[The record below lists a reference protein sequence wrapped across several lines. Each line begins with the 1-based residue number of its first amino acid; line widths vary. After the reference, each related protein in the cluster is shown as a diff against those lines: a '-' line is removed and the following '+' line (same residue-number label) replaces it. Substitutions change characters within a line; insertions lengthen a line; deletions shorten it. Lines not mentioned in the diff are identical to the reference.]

1 MITATKSGHERNFAR
16 LGQYISA
23 AITSSEA
30 DLDGDGQTSL
40 LEAFLLSARQTAEFY
55 ETEGRLATEHALL
68 DDNGDRLG
76 TRSDWFRGIRAV
88 KKAKG
93 DAKVD
98 GYRAHQFHLVPSEIE
113 ANIPAALKIERDE
126 LERKIRALR
135 DDHEGL
141 SEADYLDQLEVMLL
155 RMAEIYGSTK

>member
-1 MITATKSGHERNFAR
+1 M
-16 LGQYISA
+16 
-23 AITSSEA
+23 
-30 DLDGDGQTSL
+30 
-40 LEAFLLSARQTAEFY
+40 
-55 ETEGRLATEHALL
+55 ATEHALL

-113 ANIPAALKIERDE
+113 ASIPAALKIERDE

-135 DDHEGL
+135 DDHQGL

-155 RMAEIYGSTK
+155 RMAEIYGSTE